1 MKHSKKFLLA
11 SLLILSSTAYSAELL
26 NKDGFILDSFG
37 LLNVGLSTKTY
48 KIDDY
53 TNTKSGIDEDT
64 AWFQL
69 GLKKKLGA
77 VEAGAHLRYG
87 AGFEANGDRVGGDM
101 YIKYNFNDKMSL
113 EYAKSDF
120 AYTNSTDYGNI
131 VGKNLGTGT
140 QLELTPEG
148 MLLEP
153 VLSTL
158 EVDYGTAFLGAGL
171 NGLIMTDADFTPDGA
186 IWSAHMAYKENALNH
201 DLKPGAANF
210 YYNGDK
216 STLAVSA
223 VYENRDSGDF
233 INDNGTSDNPDDNYT
248 ESVKSTDK
256 GITIKG
262 TYSLSNKSKLG
273 GGITYGD
280 GKTDSSLDSSDIETN
295 ILSQNLWYKT
305 NIASFD
311 FMTEVAHSNYEVDSS
326 RTLTEFSFDVA
337 DFIENRFAS
346 EKELI
351 GAYAKVSKF
360 TKYGIPAV
368 ELKIAQSTFDKA
380 FGIDL
385 ATPQENTLLEIK
397 PSFIIP
403 SHKAPGLLY
412 GFNAI
417 IGSYK
422 SENAI
427 KTDEASVGAVGM
439 GHPVIYDSKS
449 TQFKIGTSITYIF

>member
-101 YIKYNFNDKMSL
+101 YIKYNFNNKMSL

-171 NGLIMTDADFTPDGA
+171 NGLLISDADFTPDGA

-223 VYENRDSGDF
+223 VYENRDAGTF
-233 INDNGTSDNPDDNYT
+233 VNDDDNN
-248 ESVKSTDK
+248 ESVKATDK
-256 GITIKG
+256 GLTIKG
-262 TYSLSNKSKLG
+262 TYSLSNNSKLG
-273 GGITYGD
+273 GGITYGNGD
-280 GKTDSSLDSSDIETN
+280 TDSSLDTNDIETT

-305 NIASFD
+305 NIAGFD
-311 FMTEVAHSNYEVDSS
+311 FMTEIAHSNYEVDSS
-326 RTLTEFSFDVA
+326 RTLTEFSFDSA

-346 EKELI
+346 DKELI

-380 FGIDL
+380 FGIEL

-397 PSFIIP
+397 PSFTIP

-412 GFNAI
+412 GFNATV
-417 IGSYK
+417 GSYK

-427 KTDEASVGAVGM
+427 KMDEASVGAAGM